1 MKVNVRAK
9 VLYDYQVEIPD
20 DGDDIEIWADTLDP
34 VYSRIVEAMRDNG
47 LNYEGSIVS
56 IVDEETDK
64 VYYINE

>member
-20 DGDDIEIWADTLDP
+20 DGDDLEIWADTLDP
-34 VYSRIVEAMRDNG
+34 VYSRIVTAMVNTG

-56 IVDEETDK
+56 IVDADTDE
-64 VYYINE
+64 VYYVGD